1 GRKPQAPLQF
11 HPTTK
16 GSLIQLSEDFCHARR
31 RSTFCNGITF
41 TQRPIRI
48 QEKVCLCITREA
60 KKWTGVLRVGF
71 TTVNPSFIDLAFLPQ
86 FVCPDLSQQPGFWAA
101 CLPEECA
108 QEGDILKFWVG
119 RKGEVFFK
127 MNGKQSYFLFDG
139 VPTNMLLWA
148 IIDVYGNTEAVQL
161 LGKCNPSWY
170 SERGHTHQTVPATR
184 ISFLKQNIST
194 ESNLITA
201 ILISL
206 LATMVWKSSTIKT
219 EGVQGLQIV
228 IHVQLMSCN
237 MLMATILSETPWNG
251 SSDTNNLIG
260 LPGYAAMN
268 SSQVSFFHSIG
279 KPPSRKLLAG
289 PVCPEQAASRTLLS
303 SSVSSGLILD
313 PTGFSPDSTGGDI
326 SSLYLYLHLCFS
338 SDDSLGPQTAGE
350 RRLSYPE
357 IPGAE
362 ECLICCSRSINTVI
376 YACGHMCMCLTC
388 AQVARQTL
396 TSCPLCR
403 RTIKDIIQ
411 LFPGT

>member
-1 GRKPQAPLQF
+1 MGSSSTKEQTGWAEKHCCFRKVCSTWGRKPQAPLQF

-161 LGKCNPSWY
+161 LGK
-170 SERGHTHQTVPATR
+170 
-184 ISFLKQNIST
+184 
-194 ESNLITA
+194 
-201 ILISL
+201 
-206 LATMVWKSSTIKT
+206 
-219 EGVQGLQIV
+219 
-228 IHVQLMSCN
+228 
-237 MLMATILSETPWNG
+237 
-251 SSDTNNLIG
+251 
-260 LPGYAAMN
+260 
-268 SSQVSFFHSIG
+268 
-279 KPPSRKLLAG
+279 PPSRKLLAG

-313 PTGFSPDSTGGDI
+313 PT
-326 SSLYLYLHLCFS
+326 
-338 SDDSLGPQTAGE
+338 DDSLGPQTAGE

-411 LFPGT
+411 LFPGTGLTKTH